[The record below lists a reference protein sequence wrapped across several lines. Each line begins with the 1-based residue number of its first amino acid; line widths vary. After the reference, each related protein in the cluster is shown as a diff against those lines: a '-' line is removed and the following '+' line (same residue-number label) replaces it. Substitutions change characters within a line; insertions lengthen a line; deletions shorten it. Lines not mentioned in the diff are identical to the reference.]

1 MNYVVVSSVLMERL
15 HDKGSEDQWR
25 IIVLKLYSELFSV
38 FILSKL
44 REQRWRVLDQR
55 LSLKEDGTRRPYSR
69 NMSRLI
75 SLCPLL
81 SLNTI
86 NS

>member
-25 IIVLKLYSELFSV
+25 IIVLKLYSELSV

-44 REQRWRVLDQR
+44 RGGHMRVRAEMEGD
-55 LSLKEDGTRRPYSR
+55 SLRRH
-69 NMSRLI
+69 
-75 SLCPLL
+75 
-81 SLNTI
+81 
-86 NS
+86 